1 MTKSMKRLLTP
12 RPLWRMAGCRLGCA
26 SPSSHCS
33 VNSIVSNPPRL
44 LGLRAQRGLHL
55 PFRLGLGLGEAAVLI
70 ISDLPPQRPLQKRLK
85 DE

>member
-33 VNSIVSNPPRL
+33 VNSIVSNPA
-44 LGLRAQRGLHL
+44 LRACWAFA
-55 PFRLGLGLGEAAVLI
+55 PNVACIYPSGLGWGGRG
-70 ISDLPPQRPLQKRLK
+70 SHN
-85 DE
+85 